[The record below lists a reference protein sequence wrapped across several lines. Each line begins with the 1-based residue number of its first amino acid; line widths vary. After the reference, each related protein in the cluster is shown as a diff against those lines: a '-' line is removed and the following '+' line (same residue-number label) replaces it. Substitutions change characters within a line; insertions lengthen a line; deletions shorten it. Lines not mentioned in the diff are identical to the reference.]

1 MGKRKRAKDPFSS
14 FNRSLSSFQY
24 QEDDEMK
31 ASQTAVEEAYLHVE
45 EAYETFFS
53 SSKSHWEVSD
63 FLSSAD
69 AGDE

>member
-1 MGKRKRAKDPFSS
+1 MSC
-14 FNRSLSSFQY
+14 FQY

-31 ASQTAVEEAYLHVE
+31 ASQREVEEAHLHVE
-45 EAYETFFS
+45 AAYETFSS